1 MKRAYQLASTNIA
14 INASIDELCNLVAK
28 QFPTIFPCQ
37 VMVTRGN
44 LQQLLVDGRGSQ
56 GVQPCHHGFGHY
68 GIFQPAHKQYR

>member
-56 GVQPCHHGFGHY
+56 
-68 GIFQPAHKQYR
+68 